1 MSNKAL
7 RILIADEN
15 GDRLIQVE
23 KLLNRLNYYRI
34 APVSSFDELRTLTQ
48 YAIEPFDLLIANK
61 DLSVKKGV
69 DLAEFCQGAP
79 QIHHVLIYES
89 QDLQRSLVP
98 VHPHRPMYFSLP
110 HIPDSG
116 SIEDLMGLIDPPSQ
130 WVSLESLSWLQEA
143 ARRKQVFE

>member
-15 GDRLIQVE
+15 DARLIQVE

-34 APVSSFDELRTLTQ
+34 APVSSFDELRTLTH

-69 DLAEFCQGAP
+69 DLAAFCQETP
-79 QIHHVLIYES
+79 QIHHALIYES
-89 QDLQRSLVP
+89 QDLQRSLFP
-98 VHPHRPMYFSLP
+98 VHPHLSMCFLLS
-110 HIPDSG
+110 HTPDSG
-116 SIEDLMGLIDPPSQ
+116 SIKDLMSIIDPPPQ
-130 WVSLESLSWLQEA
+130 WVSLKSLSWLQEA
-143 ARRKQVFE
+143 ARRKQVVE